1 MKKFIGAIV
10 ALFVFS
16 TGIAFADSTPKTMVI
31 IDTGV
36 DMTHNL
42 IKNNIVYEVC
52 FAGYKSCPNGQ
63 NQMEGSGSATLPTSI
78 LTNKSWIHGTSVVS
92 AATQI
97 DPSIKIIEIRCAS
110 FIVPNG
116 YIGCN
121 NDLFTNSL
129 NWVYKNK
136 DKFNI
141 GAVVSPLGTSPGVC
155 NTVKAH
161 ADLITKI
168 KQSGIPVILPS
179 GNNFNYKN
187 ISSPACHTDAIAIS
201 SVDDKGRLALYANYS
216 SEVDFATIG
225 NMKVAKVNNTVT
237 DDYGTSLSVAVF
249 GTQWLMIQKNK
260 SLSYEQEYNLIKDTS
275 VPVTNIMVKTNVPSI
290 NLIGA
295 MK

>member
-1 MKKFIGAIV
+1 MKKLISAIV

-16 TGIAFADSTPKTMVI
+16 TGIAIADSTPKTMVI

-42 IKNNIVYEVC
+42 VKDNIVYEVC
-52 FAGYKSCPNGQ
+52 FAGYNSCPNGQ
-63 NQMEGSGSATLPTSI
+63 NQMEGKGSATLPKNI
-78 LTNKSWIHGTSVVS
+78 LANKSWIHGTSVVS
-92 AATQI
+92 AATQT

-110 FIVPNG
+110 LIAPNG

-121 NDLFTNSL
+121 NDMFTNAL
-129 NWVYKNK
+129 NWVYQNK

-141 GAVVSPLGTSPGVC
+141 GAVVSPLGTSPGAC
-155 NTVKAH
+155 NTIKAH

-187 ISSPACHTDAIAIS
+187 ISSPACYTDAIAIS
-201 SVDDKGRLALYANYS
+201 SVDDKGKLALYANYS
-216 SEVDFATIG
+216 SEVDFATTG
-225 NMKVAKVNNTVT
+225 NMKVAKASNTMA

-275 VPVTNIMVKTNVPSI
+275 VPVTNIMVKTNVSSVNI
-290 NLIGA
+290 KELI
-295 MK
+295 K